1 MLKLEDLVIDKEF
14 EELLPV
20 LTPEEF
26 ERLEQNILN
35 IGLLDP
41 IKVWEE
47 PESGKYIIIDG
58 HNRYR
63 IMRKNNIPLHYWNLK
78 AITKKDLPTREDV
91 KRWMLEQQLGRR
103 NLSEVEKYE
112 IVQKFKSV
120 FEEKAKKNQSS
131 GGKGLSNLSKVN
143 TRKEM
148 AKATGVSEGTYR
160 KMDTVMKSNNEVLK
174 QKLREKKV
182 SVDAAY
188 KEVKSSEKMVLSPKD
203 VISNVDKQLVELD
216 KQIKSLAEE
225 RAGLLK
231 KRTQIFYGFDIKC
244 SVKYRWVNCE
254 YDKEGVVDDPEWKEC
269 QIYMDTE
276 FGEYILGTYWLL
288 RDYPT
293 ENQINAIPEQYNADF
308 KMAWKNAYEELQDKK
323 IAYEKEQRERIEQAL
338 QKEVTAIPSDKE
350 KEAYKKFYF
359 ILANYYHPD
368 NCGGGDAEMMKIV
381 NNLKERWG
389 I

>member
-1 MLKLEDLVIDKEF
+1 MNIEDLVIDKEF

-63 IMRKNNIPLHYWNLK
+63 ILKKNNLQCEYWNIK
-78 AITKKDLPTREDV
+78 VITERDLPTREDV

-112 IVQKFKSV
+112 IIQKFKSV

-188 KEVKSSEKMVLSPKD
+188 KEIKSADHKPTTPKQQ
-203 VISNVDKQLVELD
+203 IDKLD
-216 KQIKSLAEE
+216 KRINEIDKTIKSLQSEKNDIVKRRSAIFE
-225 RAGLLK
+225 GL
-231 KRTQIFYGFDIKC
+231 DVKC
-244 SVKYRWVNCE
+244 SVKYRWDKANYTDRFPCFWKCVIYIENEGQENIFYKNSIHYKE
-254 YDKEGVVDDPEWKEC
+254 YPSNYHIEKIPEKYRDDFRMVWKQAHDEVVRLQNEVDKRDIEAAREKDELMKN
-269 QIYMDTE
+269 
-276 FGEYILGTYWLL
+276 LL
-288 RDYPT
+288 DLIPT
-293 ENQINAIPEQYNADF
+293 EE
-308 KMAWKNAYEELQDKK
+308 DKP
-323 IAYEKEQRERIEQAL
+323 IL
-338 QKEVTAIPSDKE
+338 
-350 KEAYKKFYF
+350 KKFYRV
-359 ILANYYHPD
+359 LANTYHPD
-368 NCGGGDAEMMKIV
+368 NKKTGNAEMMGYV
-381 NNLKERWG
+381 NNLKQMWG